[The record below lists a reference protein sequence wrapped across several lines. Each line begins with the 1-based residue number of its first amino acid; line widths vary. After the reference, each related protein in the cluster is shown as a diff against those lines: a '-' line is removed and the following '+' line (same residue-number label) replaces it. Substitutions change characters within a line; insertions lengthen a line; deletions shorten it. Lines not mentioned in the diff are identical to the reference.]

1 MTNFGFAKIYH
12 EDEATKAA
20 ISSCILTAAE
30 EVEYY
35 GKTFTAGL
43 TGCGY
48 RPESVELI
56 DEIDDL
62 FKGNQ
67 GRPNVADY
75 LSGLRR
81 DLIISSHIG
90 YSTDDEKEATEM
102 WLAKLEAAMPEG
114 CKLLSGIEDREYRLR
129 TMRSLI
135 YIYVRKDLDNII
147 KILSDE
153 RNEKRMRHT
162 LV

>member
-1 MTNFGFAKIYH
+1 MTNFGFAKVYN
-12 EDEATKAA
+12 ENEAAKAA
-20 ISSCILTAAE
+20 ISKCVLTAAE

-43 TGCGY
+43 TGCGLGS
-48 RPESVELI
+48 ESVVII

-62 FKGNQ
+62 IKGNQ
-67 GRPNVADY
+67 GRSVFADY

-81 DLIISSHIG
+81 DLVISSHVG
-90 YSTDDEKEATEM
+90 YSTDDEKEAAEM
-102 WLAKLEAAMPEG
+102 WLAKLEVAMPEG
-114 CKLLSGIEDREYRLR
+114 CKLLSSIEDREYRLR

-135 YIYVRKDLDNII
+135 YIYARKDLDNII
-147 KILSDE
+147 EILS
-153 RNEKRMRHT
+153 NEKNEKKMRHT